1 MNGDRHHIILSNP
14 KTTFSFL
21 EAGGVGEIYCAACYG
36 RNFGPKGFG
45 YGQGAGT
52 LTNT

>member
-1 MNGDRHHIILSNP
+1 LEFPFDCLLSE
-14 KTTFSFL
+14 SG
-21 EAGGVGEIYCAACYG
+21 EGIGEIYCAACYG
-36 RNFGPKGFG
+36 KKYGPKGFG